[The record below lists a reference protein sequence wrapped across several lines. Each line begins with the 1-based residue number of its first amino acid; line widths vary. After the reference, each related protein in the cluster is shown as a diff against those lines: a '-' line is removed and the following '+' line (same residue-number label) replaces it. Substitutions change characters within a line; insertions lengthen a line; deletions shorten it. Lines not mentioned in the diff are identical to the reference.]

1 MKFTLSWLNDHL
13 ATKATLDDILAL
25 MLQAGLE
32 VEEVVDPREKLA
44 AFTVCKVKAAE
55 PHSDADKLRVC
66 TVDTVDGEKQIVC
79 GAPNARA
86 GMTAIYA
93 PLGTFI
99 PGLNFALD
107 KKPRKIRGI
116 ESHGMMCSTKEI
128 EAGEDHDGIADLDD
142 SIPLGTPVAD
152 ALGLN
157 DPVIDF
163 EVTPNRPDWLG
174 VQGIAR
180 DLAAAGAGRF
190 LHADVKKV
198 VGTKECP
205 VEIRLDAPEACP
217 VFAGAVI
224 VGVTNG
230 PSPEWMQQR
239 LKAVGIQPKSLLV
252 DVTNYISLDRARP
265 LHAYDAAKLAGPVVA
280 RLGRKGEVL
289 EALERSPRGEFE
301 LTTALEAVAKQVAV
315 VDVEGDWLDLG
326 RPWDL
331 LTANALLLAR
341 MESSIKGTV
350 EEGVVLEGAVHVA
363 AGAIIKAGSRIE
375 GPVWVGP
382 GATVGPNAC
391 IRGATML
398 GAGAKVGSASE
409 VKNSI
414 LMDGAKAPH
423 HNYVGDSILGR
434 DCNLGSGTKVANL
447 RHDGANVY
455 AIIRG
460 ERVDSGLRKLGV
472 ILGDDVK
479 TGINASL
486 NVGTILGEGT
496 IVGPGRVVSGSW
508 AAGSRIL

>member
-1 MKFTLSWLNDHL
+1 MAEQAL
-13 ATKATLDDILAL
+13 ILA
-25 MLQAGLE
+25 AGKGTRMRPLTARL
-32 VEEVVDPREKLA
+32 PKPLLPA
-44 AFTVCKVKAAE
+44 
-55 PHSDADKLRVC
+55 
-66 TVDTVDGEKQIVC
+66 G
-79 GAPNARA
+79 GAPFLEHQLRA
-86 GMTAIYA
+86 LAEAGVTHVAVLVGYRMREVHEALGDGQRFGLA
-93 PLGTFI
+93 LNFLVQEEQLGTGHAVAQAAGKLDGDFFC
-99 PGLNFALD
+99 LNGDTLVTTETLRALASA
-107 KKPRKIRGI
+107 K
-116 ESHGMMCSTKEI
+116 SAHAM
-128 EAGEDHDGIADLDD
+128 AVAQ
-142 SIPLGTPVAD
+142 VAD
-152 ALGLN
+152 CSSYGL
-157 DPVIDF
+157 
-163 EVTPNRPDWLG
+163 
-174 VQGIAR
+174 
-180 DLAAAGAGRF
+180 
-190 LHADVKKV
+190 VK
-198 VGTKECP
+198 T
-205 VEIRLDAPEACP
+205 
-217 VFAGAVI
+217 
-224 VGVTNG
+224 
-230 PSPEWMQQR
+230 
-239 LKAVGIQPKSLLV
+239 
-252 DVTNYISLDRARP
+252 
-265 LHAYDAAKLAGPVVA
+265 
-280 RLGRKGEVL
+280 RKGKLVSIIEKGAEGPGKINAGIYRFAPSIFEAL
-289 EALERSPRGEFE
+289 ETLERSPRGEFE
-301 LTTALEAVAKQVAV
+301 LTTALETVAKQVAV
-315 VDVEGDWLDLG
+315 VNVEGDWLDLG

-341 MESSIKGTV
+341 MEPSIEGIV

-363 AGAIIKAGSRIE
+363 SGAIIKAGSRIE

-398 GAGAKVGSASE
+398 GAGAKVGGASE